1 MEQRLG
7 RRLSPVPAARL
18 DRRQLALIAVLL
30 GLAALGWLVTDERM
44 AGMDAG
50 PGTDPGS
57 LGFYVSAWV
66 VMMGAMMFPSIVPM
80 VRVYDLVQRRSK
92 SRSRGATALFIAG
105 YLLTWTTFGLAAYG
119 VFMLIR
125 GMDLGV
131 LSWHRGGRYV
141 AAAVLLAG
149 AAYQLTAW
157 KETCLRHCRNPVDFV
172 ARHWRPAGRGALLMG
187 VTHGAWCVGC
197 CWALMASLFAL
208 GVMSVGWMAF
218 IALLIA
224 LEKLAP
230 WATHAR
236 NVTAAVLA
244 VIGLAV
250 AIVPDRV
257 PGLTLPHEHG
267 DRMMETMQS

>member
-1 MEQRLG
+1 M
-7 RRLSPVPAARL
+7 AAL
-18 DRRQLALIAVLL
+18 VI
-30 GLAALGWLVTDERM
+30 LAAVGWLVIDARM

-80 VRVYDLVQRRSK
+80 VRVYDLVQRRRQRVSGV
-92 SRSRGATALFIAG
+92 GATAAFVAG
-105 YLLTWTTFGLAAYG
+105 YLISWTAFGLVAYTG
-119 VFMLIR
+119 FVLVR
-125 GMDLGV
+125 GIDLGV
-131 LSWHRGGRYV
+131 LSWDRGGRYV
-141 AAAVLLAG
+141 VAAVLLAG

-172 ARHWRPAGRGALLMG
+172 ARYWRPGGRGALSMG
-187 VTHGAWCVGC
+187 VIHGAWCVGC

-224 LEKLAP
+224 LEKLTP
-230 WATHAR
+230 WGTRVRTA
-236 NVTAAVLA
+236 TAAVL
-244 VIGLAV
+244 VILGLAV
-250 AIVPDRV
+250 AIAPDRV
-257 PGLTLPHEHG
+257 PGLTLPHDSG
-267 DRMMETMQS
+267 DHMLKMMQS

>member
-1 MEQRLG
+1 LPSIG
-7 RRLSPVPAARL
+7 RI
-18 DRRQLALIAVLL
+18 DRRHVGLVAALLV
-30 GLAALGWLVTDERM
+30 LAAVGWFVTDARM

-80 VRVYDLVQRRSK
+80 VRIYDLVQQRRQS
-92 SRSRGATALFIAG
+92 SGRGGTTTLFVAG
-105 YLLTWTTFGLAAYG
+105 YLIAWTAFGLAAYA
-119 VFMLIR
+119 VFVLIR
-125 GMDLGV
+125 GLDLGV

-141 AAAVLLAG
+141 AAAVLIAG

-157 KETCLRHCRNPVDFV
+157 KETCLRRCRNPVDFV
-172 ARHWRPAGRGALLMG
+172 ARHWRSGGRGALSMG
-187 VTHGAWCVGC
+187 MAHGAWCIGC

-224 LEKLAP
+224 LEKLSP
-230 WATHAR
+230 WGTRAR
-236 NVTAAVLA
+236 NATAAVLA
-244 VIGLAV
+244 VVGLAV
-250 AIVPDRV
+250 AIAPERV
-257 PGLTLPHEHG
+257 PGLTLPN
-267 DRMMETMQS
+267 DNETMEMMQS